1 MLQKLKQTTPFH
13 VTHISK
19 FFILH
24 ISLTRSVYFLLGFS
38 SSGKVIRRKF
48 SGLVVEINSVFHKQI
63 NSTLSHSSFSSHNSF
78 HLWDAVL
85 VTHIKKIHKLFNNE
99 VFETCKFHICIFYC
113 HLNLNLSFF
122 LLFKCWI
129 WIVFKLF
136 FSVFMKI

>member
-24 ISLTRSVYFLLGFS
+24 ISLCVFLVGFS
-38 SSGKVIRRKF
+38 SSGKVRRRKF

-113 HLNLNLSFF
+113 HLNSNLSLFV
-122 LLFKCWI
+122 LLKI
-129 WIVFKLF
+129 QILMIFKLF
-136 FSVFMKI
+136 NNIQ